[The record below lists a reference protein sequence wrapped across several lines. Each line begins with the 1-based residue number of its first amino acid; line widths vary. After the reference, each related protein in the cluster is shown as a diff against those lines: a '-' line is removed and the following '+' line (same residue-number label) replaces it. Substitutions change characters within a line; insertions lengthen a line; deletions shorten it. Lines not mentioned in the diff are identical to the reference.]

1 MGSSPCGRKEPD
13 RTEQLAFNIQ
23 VLRMIISRSVH
34 IAASSTV
41 LFFFMAE
48 EHSIVPMCYSFS
60 FYRIHLE
67 DSVFIC
73 FISSIYLNRKI
84 KATL

>member
-13 RTEQLAFNIQ
+13 RTEQLAVNIQ

-48 EHSIVPMCYSFS
+48 EHSLVPMC
-60 FYRIHLE
+60 
-67 DSVFIC
+67 
-73 FISSIYLNRKI
+73 
-84 KATL
+84 